1 MNLRR
6 LISETHGFTLV
17 ETVVGV
23 TLLTLVMTTI
33 GPASFQALE
42 TLQVNSE
49 EGLAVNELRKGLSWF
64 AEDGKMAFST
74 NLTNG
79 APATTTVTMGWTDY
93 FNATSTSGVSHTAS
107 YALNGDSL
115 ERSFDGNTHTVA
127 RGVVSAVF
135 SLASTT
141 LTANVEVRGEHDT
154 PRILSVSSVMRARD

>member
-1 MNLRR
+1 
-6 LISETHGFTLV
+6 
-17 ETVVGV
+17 
-23 TLLTLVMTTI
+23 
-33 GPASFQALE
+33 
-42 TLQVNSE
+42 
-49 EGLAVNELRKGLSWF
+49 
-64 AEDGKMAFST
+64 MAFST

-154 PRILSVSSVMRARD
+154 TRILSVSAVMRAQD